1 MSPATTRVDRSEKHT
16 RSSEMFVVR
25 VVPEL
30 VQVRGSVRPQI
41 VVDRDLASA
50 AGPPLS
56 AGQGGPLEYRHLD
69 GPGVRPALDD
79 VVHGVREEQ
88 SGRTSSD
95 DLHAGASRGGER
107 LFRELERITIV
118 PRSGSVENFLTAIRS
133 GSQDRSVSCGD
144 ARRASDAARRSSIPL
159 LPIVI
164 VGVTPV
170 SLRALVVF
178 YVCSSELLQ

>member
-16 RSSEMFVVR
+16 RSSEMFLVR

-30 VQVRGSVRPQI
+30 VQVGGPVRPQI

-95 DLHAGASRGGER
+95 DLCAGVRGRER